1 LLITRT
7 RLRRR
12 GKNKKQSAPTLEP
25 SGPSGAT
32 HFASLSHIPDSPTF
46 RRAVPRTHLLH
57 LRHLLTTQG
66 PASASQRWQCKLTDS
81 HETRKDT
88 TVLHS
93 IWQSGTAVKR
103 ERKKKEKKR
112 GILNRGMVVIHW
124 ASGARMADGCA
135 GTPLNITSPF
145 RPVRLCS
152 LFTGGSPT
160 PNPSPFPI
168 PIQIHPTPLVNLN
181 LYYKKQKILSGPH
194 HSHSHR
200 PRPSLAGSL
209 AGCCKFRGQKAVIP
223 PCM

>member
-7 RLRRR
+7 RRRRR

-46 RRAVPRTHLLH
+46 RRAVPHTHLLH

-93 IWQSGTAVKR
+93 IWQSGLPLK
-103 ERKKKEKKR
+103 ERKKRKEEGDLESWHGCHSL
-112 GILNRGMVVIHW
+112 GIGRTHGR
-124 ASGARMADGCA
+124 RMRRYATA
-135 GTPLNITSPF
+135 YNLSFPSRSLVLPF
-145 RPVRLCS
+145 YRRI
-152 LFTGGSPT
+152 
-160 PNPSPFPI
+160 PNPKPI
-168 PIQIHPTPLVNLN
+168 
-181 LYYKKQKILSGPH
+181 S
-194 HSHSHR
+194 
-200 PRPSLAGSL
+200 
-209 AGCCKFRGQKAVIP
+209 IP
-223 PCM
+223 DPKPNPAHTTG